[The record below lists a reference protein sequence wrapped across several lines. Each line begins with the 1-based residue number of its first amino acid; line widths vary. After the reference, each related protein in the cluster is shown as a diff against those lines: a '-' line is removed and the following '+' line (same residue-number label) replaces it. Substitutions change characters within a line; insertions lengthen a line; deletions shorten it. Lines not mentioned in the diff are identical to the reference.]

1 MRVKSFSVLMAAAV
15 AFLIMG
21 LSVSPL
27 QASQYLGEV
36 TWNCTDSLGHDF
48 TMKAGLSRVGGS
60 YYEIQGQ
67 AAMIPGDPPP
77 IFAGGGVLV
86 GTNLILTQ
94 TMTQMESKDD
104 GYNNAIVMRVTI
116 AQPTFT
122 GTFWMVNHGGYD
134 LTSGQFVG
142 PTYTTGTL
150 TCTSTPFPL
159 APNSQA
165 VTSLMLL
172 N

>member
-1 MRVKSFSVLMAAAV
+1 MKVNVFSVLMLAVV

-36 TWNCTDSLGHDF
+36 TWNGSVTGGGSF
-48 TMKAGLSRVGGS
+48 TMKAAISRVAGS

-67 AAMIPGDPPP
+67 GTFGSGDPPA

-86 GTNLILTQ
+86 GTNLILTA
-94 TMTQMESKDD
+94 TLTQMESKGD
-104 GYNNAIVMRVTI
+104 GYNDAIVIRVTI
-116 AQPTFT
+116 DKSTFT
-122 GTFWMVNHGGYD
+122 GTFWWVNNWYD
-134 LTSGQFVG
+134 LTSGHFGQ
-142 PTYTTGTL
+142 TYTPGTL

-159 APNSQA
+159 VPNSQA
-165 VTSLMLL
+165 ATSLMLL